1 MPPYLEETLYTTQTE
16 VAAVVYEL
24 EAAVWPL
31 SDTGGKGG
39 ITILSGY
46 PLVSSVY
53 PKASTRMSAEQS
65 KHFRVASQL
74 FIRIAMGK
82 RISPFGR
89 ERAGGRG
96 F

>member
-1 MPPYLEETLYTTQTE
+1 MTCSYLPQYAGVYGEEHSVTSGMMLTLSGQTQVLRGMDAPYLEETLYTTQTE

-53 PKASTRMSAEQS
+53 PKALLA
-65 KHFRVASQL
+65 
-74 FIRIAMGK
+74 
-82 RISPFGR
+82 
-89 ERAGGRG
+89 
-96 F
+96 